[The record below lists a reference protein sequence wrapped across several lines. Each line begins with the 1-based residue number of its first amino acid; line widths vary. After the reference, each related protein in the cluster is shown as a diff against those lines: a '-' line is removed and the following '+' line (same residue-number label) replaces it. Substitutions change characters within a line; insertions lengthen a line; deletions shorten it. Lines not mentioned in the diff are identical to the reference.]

1 MGDDATVSA
10 PTESHRGAFGDYGGE
25 ERAFIDR
32 SFREK
37 IVLVGVSLPS
47 GSPEATE
54 AALDELTALVDTAGA
69 DAVARVVQRRDA
81 PDPATFIGKGKA
93 DEVRSE

>member
-1 MGDDATVSA
+1 MGDDTQVSD

-47 GSPEATE
+47 GSPEETE
-54 AALDELTALVDTAGA
+54 SALD
-69 DAVARVVQRRDA
+69 
-81 PDPATFIGKGKA
+81 
-93 DEVRSE
+93 